1 MNVALHFAEA
11 AFALHFFL
19 QGFERLIDIV
29 VADKNLNQG
38 YLSFGRPPR
47 TLSGQSGR
55 QINTFL
61 LARSPKMRRGR
72 EVKAG

>member
-1 MNVALHFAEA
+1 MHVALHFAEA
-11 AFALHFFL
+11 AFTLHLLL
-19 QGFERLIDIV
+19 QGLERLIDIV

-55 QINTFL
+55 QINTSL
-61 LARSPKMRRGR
+61 EARAAR
-72 EVKAG
+72 